1 MTLTRIPSSK
11 KKKAEEDA
19 PETPATVAR
28 FLRDPQ
34 HLFTD
39 NTEELPPAYSLVDPT
54 IHVERNYSSGA
65 AAVAT
70 GDLKLVQKKP
80 NELLAA
86 KEFALDYPLY
96 IHTNNVSSSSL
107 IVEHDTNPDNYGI
120 IVVQAEVKAQMSD
133 IKDRCSITMSLND
146 QGEYDVFVS
155 FKWTLLDT
163 FSTKCDFVVRVPT
176 SVNII
181 HPGIRAELSN
191 DHVGMGCL
199 DNVTFGFI
207 DVLTSKSNVSLM
219 TVSSKRICIGTSDG
233 TIEVT
238 CVTAESE
245 LEVSTSNAQITLS
258 DLHCNNL
265 NARTSNAKI
274 VLQEITGCNIVVRTT
289 NAKIKCK
296 GANVNDLSIATSN
309 ASIETDDIIVNS
321 LRLNTNNAR
330 IEGVWTIKDLLDV
343 NTSNSKIEGTILL
356 KNPQA
361 RALILLNT
369 SNSKIAATLPASVFC
384 GTFDIKTSNSRA
396 EVEWASA
403 SLSEQQPL
411 KYVVD
416 SKSYKRGTIGAREK
430 FRHELVAKTSN
441 APIEIRFVDECDLR

>member
-1 MTLTRIPSSK
+1 MTLARLPSSK
-11 KKKAEEDA
+11 KEKTEEDV
-19 PETPATVAR
+19 PETSATVAR

-54 IHVERNYSSGA
+54 ISAEMDFSSGA
-65 AAVAT
+65 AAIAT
-70 GDLKLVQKKP
+70 GDLKLVQKRP
-80 NELLAA
+80 NELLAT
-86 KEFALDYPLY
+86 KEFSLDYPLY

-107 IVEHDTNPDNYGI
+107 IVEHDTNPDNHGI
-120 IVVQAEVKAQMSD
+120 IVVQAKVKAKTSD
-133 IKDRCSITMSLND
+133 IKDICSITMSLND
-146 QGEYDVFVS
+146 QGESDVFVS
-155 FKWTLLDT
+155 FKWTLLNT

-176 SVNII
+176 AVNII

-199 DNVTFGFI
+199 DNVTFGFV

-233 TIEVT
+233 TIEAT

-245 LEVSTSNAQITLS
+245 LELSTSNAQITLS
-258 DLHCNNL
+258 DLRCTNL

-274 VLQEITGCNIVVRTT
+274 VLHEITACNVAVRTT
-289 NAKIKCK
+289 NAKVKCK
-296 GANVNDLSIATSN
+296 GANVDDLSIATSN
-309 ASIETDDIIVNS
+309 ALIETDDIVVNS

-343 NTSNSKIEGTILL
+343 NTSNGKVEGTILL
-356 KNPQA
+356 KNSQA
-361 RALILLNT
+361 RASILLNT
-369 SNSKIAATLPASVFC
+369 NNSKIAATLPASAFC

-396 EVEWASA
+396 EVEWAND
-403 SLSEQQPL
+403 SLSEQPL
-411 KYVVD
+411 KYVVN
-416 SKSYKRGTIGAREK
+416 SKAYKRGTIGTRK
-430 FRHELVAKTSN
+430 DFRHELVAKTSN
-441 APIEIRFVDECDLR
+441 SPIEIRFVDECDLR